1 MFIKVFEDCIFFNVW
16 IIFIEKYYLECVLN
30 GLSDLDNIIVF
41 CLLSFFILM
50 YDNYKL
56 LKNVNYYCLFC
67 LYVI

>member
-1 MFIKVFEDCIFFNVW
+1 MEDCIFFNVW
-16 IIFIEKYYLECVLN
+16 IIFIEKNYLECVLN

-56 LKNVNYYCLFC
+56 KKNVN
-67 LYVI
+67 